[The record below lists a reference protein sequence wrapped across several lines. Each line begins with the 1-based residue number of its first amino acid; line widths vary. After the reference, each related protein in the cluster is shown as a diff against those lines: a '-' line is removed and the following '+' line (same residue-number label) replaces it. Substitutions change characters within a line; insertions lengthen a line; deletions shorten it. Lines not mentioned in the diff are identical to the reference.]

1 MPRYYRR
8 RYTRTLV
15 KPKKKW
21 ATNFVDINA
30 NSSISGNKVVYAT
43 LLCQNS
49 TQVGVP
55 TPVVVK
61 TGNFKLQCDAYFT
74 LSQASAVEFSIY
86 IMYVPEGLVPIGF
99 DDTKEFIDKHPE
111 WILAWKY
118 STFDYVSG
126 TSNIETIRVSS
137 RLKRN
142 LNSGDSIML
151 IGLGTTGSGITYSAR
166 GLSGKCQFWTC
177 AN

>member
-1 MPRYYRR
+1 MARYYRR
-8 RYTRTLV
+8 RYTRVV
-15 KPKKKW
+15 KPKIKW
-21 ATNFVDINA
+21 ATNLVDITGNA
-30 NSSISGNKVVYAT
+30 TSSANKVVFT
-43 LLCQNS
+43 TTVCVNS
-49 TQVGVP
+49 AQSGTP
-55 TPVVVK
+55 TPVIVK

-74 LSQASAVEFSIY
+74 LSQPSVVEFSVY
-86 IMYVPEGLVPIGF
+86 IMYVPEGSSILGY
-99 DDTKEFIDKHPE
+99 DGAREFVEKHPE

-126 TSNIETIRVSS
+126 TSNVETIRVSS

-142 LNSGDSIML
+142 LNSGDSIKL
-151 IGLGTTGSGITYSAR
+151 IGLGSTSTGTTFSAQ